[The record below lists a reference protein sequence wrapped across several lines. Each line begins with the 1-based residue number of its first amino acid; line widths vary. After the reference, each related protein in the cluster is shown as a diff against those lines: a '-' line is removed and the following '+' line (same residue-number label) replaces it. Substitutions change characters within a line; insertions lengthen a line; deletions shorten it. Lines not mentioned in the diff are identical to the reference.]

1 MHDGQDQE
9 SVLVS
14 NDRAAVLGL
23 GHRHDHVSESGDVM
37 FSGKNQPSPN
47 ALEGLSIAVWN
58 SGAHGSGGRAA
69 GRAWAG
75 RQGCCSPS
83 ASIFK
88 GCAGHASADLFYL
101 DAEAAC
107 C

>member
-1 MHDGQDQE
+1 MHDGQDRE
-9 SVLVS
+9 SALVS

-58 SGAHGSGGRAA
+58 SGAHGSGGRGCGQGVGRKA
-69 GRAWAG
+69 GM
-75 RQGCCSPS
+75 
-83 ASIFK
+83 
-88 GCAGHASADLFYL
+88 LFAFCQHL
-101 DAEAAC
+101 QRVC
-107 C
+107 WSCKC